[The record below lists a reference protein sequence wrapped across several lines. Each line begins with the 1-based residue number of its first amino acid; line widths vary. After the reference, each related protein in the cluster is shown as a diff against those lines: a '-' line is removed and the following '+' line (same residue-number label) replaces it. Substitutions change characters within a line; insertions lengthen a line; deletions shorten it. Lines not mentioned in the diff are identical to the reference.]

1 MEFLEGGK
9 SVKRILRG
17 AGERALDIVFPPRS
31 LITGK
36 VASQDSVEAEL
47 WSHINFLDEPCCE
60 ACGFPFDYDLG
71 RGVLCGRCEIK
82 RPTYDRARS
91 AFKYDN
97 DSRRLVLSF
106 KHGGRQEGLSVFAQH
121 MKRAGRSLFEGCDA
135 LLPVPLHPSRLRA
148 RRYNQSLILAR
159 ALSKQTGI
167 AVAPD
172 ILQRVKATSSQ
183 GGKSYSGRKRNVS
196 GAFAVRASAKNRV
209 KGKAFILI
217 DDVYTTGST
226 LEACA
231 KTLKRA
237 GAARVDTIT
246 LARVANPQSVPT

>member
-1 MEFLEGGK
+1 MEILEGGK
-9 SVKRILRG
+9 TVKRIMRG
-17 AGERALDIVFPPRS
+17 AGERALDVVFPPRS

-36 VASQDSVEAEL
+36 VATQSGIEAEL
-47 WSHINFLDEPCCE
+47 WSHLNFLDEPCCY
-60 ACGFPFDYDLG
+60 ACGFPFEYNLG
-71 RGVLCGRCEIK
+71 EQVLCGRCEIK
-82 RPTYDRARS
+82 RPAYDRARS

-97 DSRRLVLSF
+97 DSRKLVLAF

-121 MKRAGRSLFEGCDA
+121 MKRAGRSLFDGCDG

-148 RRYNQSLILAR
+148 RRYNQALILAR

-183 GGKSYSGRKRNVS
+183 GGKSYSGRKRNVA
-196 GAFAVRASAKNRV
+196 GAFAIRAGARDAV
-209 KGKAFILI
+209 KGKAYILI

-237 GAARVDTIT
+237 GAGRVDTIT
-246 LARVANPQSVPT
+246 LARVANPQTIPR

>member
-1 MEFLEGGK
+1 MEFLEGSK

-17 AGERALDIVFPPRS
+17 AGAGALDVIFPPRS

-36 VASQDSVEAEL
+36 VATQTGIEAEL
-47 WSHINFLDEPCCE
+47 WSHLNFLDEPCCH

-71 RGVLCGRCEIK
+71 QEVLCGRCEIK
-82 RPTYDRARS
+82 RPAYGRARS

-97 DSRRLVLSF
+97 ESRKLVLSF
-106 KHGGRQEGLSVFAQH
+106 KHGGRQEGLPVFAQH
-121 MKRAGRSLFEGCDA
+121 MKRAGRSLFDGCDA
-135 LLPVPLHPSRLRA
+135 LIPVPLHPSRLRA

-159 ALSKQTGI
+159 ALSKPTGI
-167 AVAPD
+167 DVAPD
-172 ILQRVKATSSQ
+172 ILARTKPTSSQ
-183 GGKSYSGRKRNVS
+183 GGKSYSGRKRNVA
-196 GAFAVRASAKNRV
+196 GAFAVRPAAKEGV

-237 GAARVDTIT
+237 GAARIDTIT